1 MSDGSHMTGTSTYRS
16 IIAAELQRL
25 HDENTAKQQQE
36 TFRREAQRDHTRS
49 LVRLMQLDTRDE
61 AKIALHAGS
70 FCACISQI
78 KLVVLMKHLAACV
91 PACLQSLENAAL
103 YNQRAEILEQI
114 RLLQDRYLA
123 EKKKLPSI
131 PDKKARHERLQR
143 SKAVRDTGVT
153 ALRHHLAQLEASAPP
168 VVRPGSSSYAKNLSR
183 AITPA
188 GIVSL
193 REVAVQK
200 PSRRSRVSATEYK
213 QLMDQIRA
221 VKVERQTMHD
231 PYVANLKLA
240 RLWDRLH
247 DTARCLENYDAACQ
261 VMKEKDLT
269 RIPPEVLEE
278 VLEKQRQRPTLCGS
292 VQRRAALHYLF
303 SRALQR
309 KQRQAAA
316 DLLSKFIELALPEDR
331 LEDVAYVDRILRE
344 QEYIEDP
351 TLASPDE
358 ITFAIRNTNSL
369 GHLTDLRFKL
379 LKELLDT
386 SPTDPYLIE
395 SVANIHV
402 RRGEFAA
409 AEEFTSRFVELPS
422 VKRISMYGTLAELR
436 CGM

>member
-1 MSDGSHMTGTSTYRS
+1 
-16 IIAAELQRL
+16 
-25 HDENTAKQQQE
+25 
-36 TFRREAQRDHTRS
+36 
-49 LVRLMQLDTRDE
+49 MQLDTRDE
-61 AKIALHAGS
+61 AKIALHA
-70 FCACISQI
+70 
-78 KLVVLMKHLAACV
+78 
-91 PACLQSLENAAL
+91 ENAAL

-123 EKKKLPSI
+123 EKKKFPSI

-247 DTARCLENYDAACQ
+247 DTARCLENYDAACK

-278 VLEKQRQRPTLCGS
+278 VLEKQRQR
-292 VQRRAALHYLF
+292 RRAALHYLF

-331 LEDVAYVDRILRE
+331 LEDVAYVDRNTSKIRRLRVLTRSHSLFE
-344 QEYIEDP
+344 IP
-351 TLASPDE
+351 TASA
-358 ITFAIRNTNSL
+358 T
-369 GHLTDLRFKL
+369 
-379 LKELLDT
+379 
-386 SPTDPYLIE
+386 
-395 SVANIHV
+395 
-402 RRGEFAA
+402 
-409 AEEFTSRFVELPS
+409 
-422 VKRISMYGTLAELR
+422 
-436 CGM
+436 

>member
-1 MSDGSHMTGTSTYRS
+1 MGADTVRENRGIISLKRMSDGSHMTGTSTYRS

-61 AKIALHAGS
+61 AKIALHA
-70 FCACISQI
+70 
-78 KLVVLMKHLAACV
+78 
-91 PACLQSLENAAL
+91 ENATL

-123 EKKKLPSI
+123 EKKKFPSI

-247 DTARCLENYDAACQ
+247 DTARCLENYDAACK

-278 VLEKQRQRPTLCGS
+278 VLEKQRQR
-292 VQRRAALHYLF
+292 RRAALHYLF

-409 AEEFTSRFVELPS
+409 AEELTSRFVELPS